1 MKMWKRLSVLLQNI
15 FSLRNNSKKDQE
27 LGKKQVSSVQSMT
40 LHWVYYLQ
48 NSRCLMFLL
57 MKSIRMIKSPV
68 KMLSF
73 FKNLHKINVN
83 LMNFFPCET
92 ITYSKS
98 YSNHNLHVSKA
109 YSSFVQRY
117 IISFMS
123 KQEIKTPISVQSTV
137 NNGANTQIF
146 GYSVA
151 INSPVSVL
159 ERAMQELVRTH
170 RKREATL
177 AEFSEFVWE
186 MAMVSPN
193 KSHTNLVWKQFL
205 QFPVQI

>member
-1 MKMWKRLSVLLQNI
+1 
-15 FSLRNNSKKDQE
+15 
-27 LGKKQVSSVQSMT
+27 
-40 LHWVYYLQ
+40 
-48 NSRCLMFLL
+48 
-57 MKSIRMIKSPV
+57 
-68 KMLSF
+68 
-73 FKNLHKINVN
+73 
-83 LMNFFPCET
+83 MNFFPCEI

-177 AEFSEFVWE
+177 VEFSEFV
-186 MAMVSPN
+186 
-193 KSHTNLVWKQFL
+193 
-205 QFPVQI
+205 